1 MKETRRQAR
10 EWAVQMLTAA
20 DLGREEDP
28 AKVVE
33 GFWAQHETLDTEDGG
48 DGGEKV
54 PDWLRKF
61 ADERVLGVLGG
72 LAEID
77 AALAPLLENWD
88 LSRLGTVERAVLRL
102 GAWELKH
109 TDVPRGVVINEAVDL
124 VNWFSSPKS
133 RTLVNAVLDKLAKKG

>member
-1 MKETRRQAR
+1 
-10 EWAVQMLTAA
+10 MLF
-20 DLGREEDP
+20 GRST
-28 AKVVE
+28 K
-33 GFWAQHETLDTEDGG
+33 
-48 DGGEKV
+48 KV
-54 PDWLRKF
+54 PAWLRKF

-102 GAWELKH
+102 GAWELKN
-109 TDVPRGVVINEAVDL
+109 TDIPRGVVINEAVDL